1 MRRSFSGALAD
12 ALADAAE
19 AFRRAGGA
27 CCACCPDRPPEQ
39 RLAGEFFSR
48 SMKLDE
54 SECLVKFHSKPCSG
68 GLLFLGVIEPGRSWR
83 SCARGSLPTPER
95 PPQC

>member
-12 ALADAAE
+12 AVADAAE

-27 CCACCPDRPPEQ
+27 CCPDRLPEQ

-54 SECLVKFHSKPCSG
+54 SECLVKFHSKPCSS
-68 GLLFLGVIEPGRSWR
+68 GLLFLGAIEPGRSWR

-95 PPQC
+95 PPHS